1 MVSLVVRAC
10 ADVVMMYR
18 GAKLI
23 DCECSDLSGTLFL
36 EMGKLWV
43 MRSVP
48 CMCIATASL
57 YVNA

>member
-18 GAKLI
+18 GAKSI

-48 CMCIATASL
+48 CMCIATPSL
-57 YVNA
+57 YVSA